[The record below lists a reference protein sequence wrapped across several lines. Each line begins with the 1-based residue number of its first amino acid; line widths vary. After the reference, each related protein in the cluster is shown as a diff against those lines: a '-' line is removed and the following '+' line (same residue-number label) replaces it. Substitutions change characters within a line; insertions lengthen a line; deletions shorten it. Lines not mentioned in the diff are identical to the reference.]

1 MRVTITTVEDFCA
14 ELSREARADCVWR
27 KQVRTRID
35 RAPEQDEQIT
45 FTIAIWATAVIKSP
59 EGDYLMEYGEICGS
73 DDVQAEPADAAT
85 QQARAKVAMI
95 QAVAKEAGL
104 LCLPGKFEAV

>member
-1 MRVTITTVEDFCA
+1 MRVTITSVEDFCA

-45 FTIAIWATAVIKSP
+45 FTVALWATAVIKSP

-73 DDVQAEPADAAT
+73 DDVQEEPPDGAT
-85 QQARAKVAMI
+85 VIAREKVAMI
-95 QAVAKEAGL
+95 HEVAKEAGL
-104 LCLPGKFEAV
+104 LSLPGKFEAV